1 MDNSTRE
8 ITYPLLVYESAFA
21 PGTETTDVST
31 SRRDRAAMLHPAAKR
46 CSEVGGLVDKIKLDN
61 KHERQELRVQC

>member
-1 MDNSTRE
+1 MDILTGE
-8 ITYPLLVYESAFA
+8 ITYPLLMYKSAFA
-21 PGTETTDVST
+21 PGTETTDAST

-46 CSEVGGLVDKIKLDN
+46 CSEVESLVDKVKLDN